1 VVEIKVTSG
10 GGGGGGGELMIALSI
25 GPSSKEK

>member
-1 VVEIKVTSG
+1 LTGGG